1 MKIFGIDVS
10 KYQGTIDWA
19 KAKAVGVKFA
29 MLKAVSTNSTGLY
42 IDPYF
47 ERKDY

>member
-1 MKIFGIDVS
+1 MKIFGIDAS
-10 KYQGTIDWA
+10 KYQGTIDWE
-19 KAKAVGVKFA
+19 KAKAGGVKFA
-29 MLKAVSTNSTGLY
+29 MLKAVSTNNTGLY